1 MSPFTLDACCKA
13 LVERVTIVVGDGD
26 DEADGEAPGDA
37 EVEAEGLADGE
48 ADADADGALV
58 AVVAT

>member
-13 LVERVTIVVGDGD
+13 LVERVTIVVGD
-26 DEADGEAPGDA
+26 ADGEAGGDA
-37 EVEAEGLADGE
+37 EVEAEGLVDGE